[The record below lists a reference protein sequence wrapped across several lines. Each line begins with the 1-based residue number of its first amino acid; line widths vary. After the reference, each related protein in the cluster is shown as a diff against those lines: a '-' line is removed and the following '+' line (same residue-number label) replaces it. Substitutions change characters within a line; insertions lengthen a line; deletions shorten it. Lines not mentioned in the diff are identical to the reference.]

1 MPIYMDRHDVSKGVT
16 AEDVAALHNED
27 LLIQHKFCCKGLS
40 YWFDENRNTAFCLV
54 EAPNKE
60 AIIEMHAKAHG
71 EVPNSII
78 EVDASIVESFLGR
91 IEDPAKSQKKELNI
105 VNNPAFRILAILK
118 FEKDGHSN
126 LSTDELLTTFKTI
139 IEQFDG
145 RLVNSQNNHVLISF
159 TSTTKALNCT
169 SALKHTCSEFLGN
182 TQNVRIGISAG
193 IPVTK
198 EQGLFEETIRSAKW
212 LTIIAQNRIGIS
224 LEVKELYESE
234 NQNHKLNTKEFKT
247 LPFQEEQFLFDMMNY
262 LESDW
267 QNPDL
272 GVADFC
278 SHLGLS
284 TSQLYRKTKALFK
297 SSTNSFI
304 QKYRLD
310 KAFELLLKKNKS
322 ISEIAFETG
331 FNSAAYFTKRF
342 QKKYGFSPSS
352 VTKNRNPLI

>member
-1 MPIYMDRHDVSKGVT
+1 MPIYMDRHDVSEGVT

-78 EVDASIVESFLGR
+78 EVDTSIVESFLGR

-105 VNNPAFRILAILK
+105 INNPAFRVLAVLK
-118 FEKDGHSN
+118 FIEDGQTI
-126 LSTDELLTTFKTI
+126 LPTDAHLTQIKTT
-139 IEQFDG
+139 IENFDG
-145 RLVNSQNNHVLISF
+145 RLIDSHNNHLLISF
-159 TSTTKALNCT
+159 TSTTKALDAT
-169 SALKHTCSEFLGN
+169 LVLKKLFSASKIDAK
-182 TQNVRIGISAG
+182 QIRIGISAG
-193 IPVTK
+193 VPVTK
-198 EQGLFEETIRSAKW
+198 QHGFFEETIKTAMR
-212 LTIIAQNRIGIS
+212 LTIMHQQQIIITT
-224 LEVKELYESE
+224 EVKELYESE
-234 NQNHKLNTKEFKT
+234 NRNHKLNTEEFIT
-247 LPFQEEQFLFDMMNY
+247 LPFQEEQFLNDLMNY
-262 LESDW
+262 LENEW

-272 GVADFC
+272 GVDDFC

-284 TSQLYRKTKALFK
+284 TSQLYRKTKGLLQT
-297 SSTNSFI
+297 STNNLI

-310 KAFELLLKKNKS
+310 KAFKLLLKKEIN

-331 FNSAAYFTKRF
+331 FNSAAYFTKCF

-352 VTKNRNPLI
+352 LAKHT